1 MRLPFLLAVLTI
13 ATALTACGD
22 DERQSV
28 DSYVKEVNSIQRRS
42 APAFKRAQ
50 EAYVAFSRDSTAPP
64 EVQRRLDDAERSL
77 RATRAELGRLRPPDE
92 AAELQRRLLRVYD
105 MTSGLARE
113 TAQLGRYLPAAEQA
127 LEPLPA
133 AGRRLETG
141 LRESAG
147 PEGQQRT
154 LGRYVGST
162 RDVVADLRRLDPPPL
177 LQGQHGALVGQL
189 ESARSLA
196 RRLND
201 AIGARNADRAARL
214 LLRFRRLNQGADGG
228 QERRAARALVAY
240 RERYRAIGTAQVSVH
255 RELGRLERS
264 LD

>member
-1 MRLPFLLAVLTI
+1 MRPLYLVALLSI

-22 DERQSV
+22 DDRQSV

-50 EAYVAFSRDSTAPP
+50 EAYVAFSRNSTPP
-64 EVQRRLDDAERSL
+64 AGVQQRLDEAERSL
-77 RATRAELGRLRPPDE
+77 RATRGELDRLEPPEE
-92 AAELQRRLLRVYD
+92 AAELQRRLLHVYD
-105 MTSGLARE
+105 MTAGLAHE
-113 TAQLGRYLPAAEQA
+113 TAQLGRYLPAADDA

-133 AGRRLETG
+133 TGRRLQSG

-154 LGRYVGST
+154 LSRYADST
-162 RDVVADLRRLDPPPL
+162 ESVLAHLRPLDPPPL
-177 LQGQHGALVGQL
+177 LEGQHDALVGQL

-196 RRLND
+196 LRLKD
-201 AIGARNADRAARL
+201 AIDAGDAKRAARL
-214 LLRFRRLNQGADGG
+214 LLHFRHLNEGAGGG
-228 QERRAARALVAY
+228 QERRATRALAAY
-240 RERYRAIGTAQVSVH
+240 RDRYRAIGTAQTAVH